1 VLKYNLKFD
10 IIVQKNKTPVVI
22 LSLLMTIAIVG
33 IAIGW
38 FTRSSVNLPT
48 PSPPTRTL
56 PKAPTP
62 KPPSSSLR

>member
-1 VLKYNLKFD
+1 M
-10 IIVQKNKTPVVI
+10 QKNKTPVVI
-22 LSLLMTIAIVG
+22 LSLLMTIAILG
-33 IAIGW
+33 TAIWW

-48 PSPPTRTL
+48 PSPPPRTL